1 MYYRKEWIKM
11 KTYPLESISLQDAK
25 TFQFKMVDI
34 ISKHF
39 RGKEILSLGDLGV
52 VKGLNKPRY
61 TKKAEKVLAE
71 FFNVESAAFVRG
83 AGTGAL
89 RWGIISFMES
99 KDTILV
105 HDAPIYPT
113 TEVTIKTMGIKVVK
127 ANFNDKDE
135 IKRVLSKNKD
145 IKGALVQY
153 TRQKIDD
160 SYSMEDVIKTI
171 KEFNNDIKIITDD
184 NYAVMKVK
192 KIGTQCGADLSAFS
206 SFKLLGP
213 EGVGILV
220 GKKDLIDKVISLN
233 YSGGSQV
240 QGFEAMEALRGL
252 VYAPVS
258 LALQAEVNEE
268 LVSRLNSGEIE
279 GVKSAFLANAQS
291 KVLLVEL
298 EEEIAKDVLLE
309 AEKLGAAPNPVGAE
323 SKYEFVPM
331 VYRVSGTFRAADSSL
346 EKRMI
351 RINPMRSGADTVI
364 RILKES
370 IEKVSKDRAVN

>member
-1 MYYRKEWIKM
+1 M

-61 TKKAEKVLAE
+61 TKKAERVLAE
-71 FFNVESAAFVRG
+71 FFNGESAAFVRG

-184 NYAVMKVK
+184 NYAVMKVN

>member
-1 MYYRKEWIKM
+1 MN
-11 KTYPLESISLQDAK
+11 TYPLESISLKDAK
-25 TFQFKMVDI
+25 AFQFKMIDI
-34 ISKHF
+34 ITKHF
-39 RGKEILSLGDLGV
+39 KGTEILSLGDLGV
-52 VKGLNKPRY
+52 VKGLNKPSC
-61 TKKAEKVLAE
+61 TKKAESVVAE
-71 FFNVESAAFVRG
+71 FFNEEKAVFLRG

-99 KDTILV
+99 EDTLLV

-127 ANFNDKDE
+127 ANFNDRDE
-135 IKRVLSKNKD
+135 IIKVLKENKE

-160 SYSMEDVIKTI
+160 RYNMEEVIKTI
-171 KEFNNDIKIITDD
+171 KEFNKDIRIITDD
-184 NYAVMKVK
+184 NYAVMKVE

-220 GKKDLIDKVISLN
+220 GKKELIDKVISLN

-240 QGFEAMEALRGL
+240 QGFEAMEVLRGL

-268 LVSRLNSGEIE
+268 LAYRLNSGEIE

-298 EEEIAKDVLLE
+298 KKEIANEVLLE
-309 AEKLGAAPNPVGAE
+309 SEKLGAAPNPVGAE

-331 VYRVSGTFRAADSSL
+331 FYRISGTFRAADSSL

-370 IEKVSKDRAVN
+370 IKRVYEGAN